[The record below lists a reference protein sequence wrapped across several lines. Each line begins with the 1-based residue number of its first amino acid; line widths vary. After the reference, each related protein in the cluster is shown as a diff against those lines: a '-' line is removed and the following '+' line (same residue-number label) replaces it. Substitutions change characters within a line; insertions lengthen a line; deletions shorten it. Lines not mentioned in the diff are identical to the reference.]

1 MGKFDGNEKIG
12 LRNKNTGKLIAVYP
26 NKAHGSDE
34 EIVKAV
40 KDWYYAQSCSA
51 EEELRTAYVDL
62 LTEIE
67 AKSNK

>member
-26 NKAHGSDE
+26 SKAQGTDE
-34 EIVKAV
+34 EIIKTV
-40 KDWYYAQSCSA
+40 KDWYYAQNCSA

-62 LTEIE
+62 LTETE